1 MSMEEHFNNG
11 KTWDSEVIANAL
23 RSKKNAWIITIFA
36 LALAVISSLTLL
48 LIFPLKTVVPYV
60 ITVDK
65 TTGNTEVTKE
75 LRASGVSEDK
85 AVTESNL
92 VKYISNREQ
101 YNPAVLKQ
109 NYEFISLMSG
119 KQALKEYQS
128 LWAAQNPDN
137 PSIKH
142 GQKTFIDI
150 KIKSIQFITDKIAT
164 VRFQREKRA
173 NDQFFVSDWV
183 ATIEF
188 QYSQKP
194 MKTKDR
200 FSNPL
205 GFQVI
210 NYRLNPEVLETIR

>member
-1 MSMEEHFNNG
+1 MSMDDHFDNG
-11 KTWDSEVIANAL
+11 KTWENEVIANAL
-23 RSKKNAWIITIFA
+23 RSKKHAWIITLLSLG
-36 LALAVISSLTLL
+36 LALISTVTLFF
-48 LIFPLKTVVPYV
+48 IFPLKTVIPYV
-60 ITVDK
+60 VTVDK
-65 TTGNTEVTKE
+65 TTGYVETTKE
-75 LRASGVSEDK
+75 LYSSGISEDK

-101 YNPAVLKQ
+101 YNPAVLKE
-109 NYEFISLMSG
+109 NYNVISLMSG

-128 LWAAQNPDN
+128 LWAAQNPEN
-137 PSIKH
+137 PSIKY
-142 GQKTFIDI
+142 GSKTTIDI

-164 VRFQREKRA
+164 VRFKREKRT
-173 NDQFFVSDWV
+173 NDQFIVSDWV

-188 QYSQKP
+188 KYSQKP

-210 NYRLNPEVLETIR
+210 NYRLNPEVLEKIR